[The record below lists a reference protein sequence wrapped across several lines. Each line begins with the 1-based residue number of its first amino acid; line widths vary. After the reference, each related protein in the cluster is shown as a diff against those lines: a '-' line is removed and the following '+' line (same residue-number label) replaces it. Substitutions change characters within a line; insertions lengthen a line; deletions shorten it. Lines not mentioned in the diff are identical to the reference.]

1 MVPLDERFTQAL
13 HGGARAWRGAL
24 ERHLKMRGLTVAGW
38 SAVAAV
44 AACDQAPPQRELARL
59 LSVDGATLVSTI
71 DRLAA
76 AGLVER
82 QPDPHDRRVKL
93 VALTAKG
100 RALAAEVQDE
110 AAALRRLTLQRFDA
124 QQLAVTA
131 TLLEQLQLLLETA

>member
-24 ERHLKMRGLTVAGW
+24 ERHLKARGLTVAGW

-59 LSVDGATLVSTI
+59 LGVDGATLVSTI

-124 QQLAVTA
+124 QQLDVAA
-131 TLLEQLQLLLETA
+131 TLLEQLQLFLETA